1 MSIHLYNAEKKD
13 VQIVCGLLKTFKD
26 EDLQNLDYPEVDD
39 KKLENFINVM
49 LVKGKVILLKDLDL
63 DDILGCA
70 IFNKTEYWFSKSEC
84 IHIHTIYIKK
94 NYRNF
99 KLVTA
104 LFEAIKKV
112 SDNLPMYLPVTSGLN
127 IDPVF
132 NKLGFKNLG
141 SNWRYN

>member
-13 VQIVCGLLKTFKD
+13 VQIVCDLLKTFKD

-70 IFNKTEYWFSKSEC
+70 IFNKTEFWFSKSEC

>member
-13 VQIVCGLLKTFKD
+13 VQIVCDLLKTFKD

-112 SDNLPMYLPVTSGLN
+112 SDNLRMYLPVTSGLN

>member
-13 VQIVCGLLKTFKD
+13 VQIVCDLLKTFKD

-141 SNWRYN
+141 SNWRFN

>member
-49 LVKGKVILLKDLDL
+49 LVKGKIILLKDLDL

-127 IDPVF
+127 LDPVF

>member
-13 VQIVCGLLKTFKD
+13 IQIVCDLLKTFKD

-104 LFEAIKKV
+104 LFESIKKV

>member
-13 VQIVCGLLKTFKD
+13 VQIVCDLLKTFKD

-104 LFEAIKKV
+104 LFEAVKKF

-132 NKLGFKNLG
+132 KKLGFKNLG
-141 SNWRYN
+141 SNWRFN

>member
-13 VQIVCGLLKTFKD
+13 VQIVCDLLKTFKD

-132 NKLGFKNLG
+132 KKLGFKNLG
-141 SNWRYN
+141 SNWRFN

>member
-13 VQIVCGLLKTFKD
+13 IQIVCNLLKRFKD

-63 DDILGCA
+63 NDILGCA

>member
-13 VQIVCGLLKTFKD
+13 IQIVCNLLKTFKD

-63 DDILGCA
+63 NDILGCA

-112 SDNLPMYLPVTSGLN
+112 SDNLPMYLPV
-127 IDPVF
+127 F

>member
-13 VQIVCGLLKTFKD
+13 VQIVCDLLKTFKD

-127 IDPVF
+127 LDPVF

>member
-13 VQIVCGLLKTFKD
+13 VQIVCDLLKTFKD

-104 LFEAIKKV
+104 LFESIKKV

>member
-13 VQIVCGLLKTFKD
+13 IQIVCNLLKTFKD

-63 DDILGCA
+63 NDILGCA

>member
-13 VQIVCGLLKTFKD
+13 VQIVCNLLKTFKD

-63 DDILGCA
+63 DNILGCA

-112 SDNLPMYLPVTSGLN
+112 SDNLPMYLSVTSGLN

>member
-13 VQIVCGLLKTFKD
+13 VQIVCDLLKTFKD

-63 DDILGCA
+63 DNILGCA

-112 SDNLPMYLPVTSGLN
+112 SDNLPMYLSVTSGLN

>member
-13 VQIVCGLLKTFKD
+13 VQIVCDLLKTFKD

-104 LFEAIKKV
+104 LFQAIKKV

>member
-13 VQIVCGLLKTFKD
+13 VQIVCDLLKTFKD

-63 DDILGCA
+63 NDILGCA

>member
-13 VQIVCGLLKTFKD
+13 IQIVCNLLKTFKD

-104 LFEAIKKV
+104 LFEGIKKV

-127 IDPVF
+127 LDPVF

>member
-1 MSIHLYNAEKKD
+1 
-13 VQIVCGLLKTFKD
+13 
-26 EDLQNLDYPEVDD
+26 
-39 KKLENFINVM
+39 M

-63 DDILGCA
+63 DNILGCA

-112 SDNLPMYLPVTSGLN
+112 SDNLPMYLSVTSGLN